1 MKKIAICPGSFD
13 PITNGHL
20 DIIER
25 GSKLFD
31 EIRVVLLNNQQ
42 KQPFFT
48 IQERLQLI
56 QEVTKHIKNIQVDVH
71 SGLLV
76 EYAEKVQACAVIR
89 GLRAVSD
96 FEYEMQITAVNK
108 KLKDELETVFI
119 MANTAYS
126 FISSSIVKEV
136 ASYGG
141 DLSGLIANVVQ
152 TAFEKK
158 FK

>member
-56 QEVTKHIKNIQVDVH
+56 QEVTKQIKNIQVDVH

-141 DLSGLIANVVQ
+141 DLSGLIPNVVQ

>member
-1 MKKIAICPGSFD
+1 MKKIAMCPGSFD

-31 EIRVVLLNNQQ
+31 ELRVVLLNNQQ

-141 DLSGLIANVVQ
+141 DLSGLIPNVVQ

>member
-141 DLSGLIANVVQ
+141 DLSGLIPNVVQ

>member
-1 MKKIAICPGSFD
+1 M
-13 PITNGHL
+13 
-20 DIIER
+20 
-25 GSKLFD
+25 
-31 EIRVVLLNNQQ
+31 
-42 KQPFFT
+42 
-48 IQERLQLI
+48 I

-141 DLSGLIANVVQ
+141 DLSGLIPNVVQ

>member
-1 MKKIAICPGSFD
+1 MKKIAIYGGSFD

-56 QEVTKHIKNIQVDVH
+56 QEVTKHIKNIQEDVH

-141 DLSGLIANVVQ
+141 DLSGLIPNVVQ

>member
-108 KLKDELETVFI
+108 KLKDELATVFI

-141 DLSGLIANVVQ
+141 DLSGLIPNVVQ